1 MNFLGIRRAGVAQL
15 AEHKLPKLGVAGS
28 NPVARSM
35 AKSTRLGRL
44 IPLIPAGSATG
55 CTGFVKVGSARFF
68 YCLFPEI
75 VPPFADGRVIPAE
88 KPGTER
94 TALEETTDRLLTTI
108 QGFADPLVQEMGM
121 ELVEVQFRR
130 EGHGWVLRFFIDKE
144 GGVTID
150 DCADVSREVSA
161 YLEVEDLISHA
172 YHLEV
177 SSPGL
182 ERPLKKKTDFVRF
195 AERLVRIKLRE
206 PLDNGERV
214 LIGTL
219 RGLDGEAILL
229 ELETETV
236 RIDLENISKARLT
249 L

>member
-1 MNFLGIRRAGVAQL
+1 
-15 AEHKLPKLGVAGS
+15 
-28 NPVARSM
+28 
-35 AKSTRLGRL
+35 
-44 IPLIPAGSATG
+44 
-55 CTGFVKVGSARFF
+55 
-68 YCLFPEI
+68 
-75 VPPFADGRVIPAE
+75 
-88 KPGTER
+88 
-94 TALEETTDRLLTTI
+94 
-108 QGFADPLVQEMGM
+108 M

-130 EGHGWVLRFFIDKE
+130 EGHGWVLRLFIDKE

-150 DCADVSREVSA
+150 DCADVSREISA
-161 YLEVEDLISHA
+161 YLEVEDLIAHA

-206 PLDNGERV
+206 PLENGQKV
-214 LIGTL
+214 LVGTL
-219 RGLDGEAILL
+219 RGLDEDAILL

-236 RIDLENISKARLT
+236 RIDLDKISKARLT

>member
-1 MNFLGIRRAGVAQL
+1 
-15 AEHKLPKLGVAGS
+15 
-28 NPVARSM
+28 
-35 AKSTRLGRL
+35 
-44 IPLIPAGSATG
+44 
-55 CTGFVKVGSARFF
+55 
-68 YCLFPEI
+68 
-75 VPPFADGRVIPAE
+75 
-88 KPGTER
+88 
-94 TALEETTDRLLTTI
+94 
-108 QGFADPLVQEMGM
+108 M

-150 DCADVSREVSA
+150 DCAEVSREISA

-182 ERPLKKKTDFVRF
+182 ERPLKKKTDFTRF
-195 AERLVRIKLRE
+195 ADRLVRIKLRE
-206 PLDNGERV
+206 PLDGQKV

-219 RGLDGEAILL
+219 LGLEGDTIVVQL
-229 ELETETV
+229 EQETV
-236 RIDLENISKARLT
+236 RIDLENISRARLT

>member
-1 MNFLGIRRAGVAQL
+1 MQMGALSP
-15 AEHKLPKLGVAGS
+15 HKK
-28 NPVARSM
+28 
-35 AKSTRLGRL
+35 K
-44 IPLIPAGSATG
+44 
-55 CTGFVKVGSARFF
+55 
-68 YCLFPEI
+68 
-75 VPPFADGRVIPAE
+75 
-88 KPGTER
+88 GTER

-130 EGHGWVLRFFIDKE
+130 EGHGWVLRLFIDKE

-150 DCADVSREVSA
+150 DCADVSREISA

-182 ERPLKKKTDFVRF
+182 ERPLKKKTDFTRYV
-195 AERLVRIKLRE
+195 ERLVRIKLRE
-206 PLDNGERV
+206 PMENGERV

-219 RGLDGEAILL
+219 LGLDGEAILL
-229 ELETETV
+229 QLETGAV